1 MQSIDR
7 PVSLVHRNQAVTDDS
22 SSAEGNEVDEE
33 NNSGENDV
41 EYAEFSMAYRL
52 PSDRNDIARNNVLS
66 APSSDSIM
74 NEELMLLTLLDDTPF
89 SSNVG
94 GEVAVQRRGCM
105 NQNSLIWLMYF
116 IYLFIICSAPEYISQ
131 SDYIGEC
138 ARNAIRT
145 AENERWTIGRFI
157 SQHSAIFIEHSAN
170 CPDAR
175 W

>member
-1 MQSIDR
+1 MSSLNGNVILPHAMQSIDR
-7 PVSLVHRNQAVTDDS
+7 PVSLVNRNQAVTDDS

-116 IYLFIICSAPEYISQ
+116 IYLFDHMQCPGIHI
-131 SDYIGEC
+131 
-138 ARNAIRT
+138 AIRLH
-145 AENERWTIGRFI
+145 RRM
-157 SQHSAIFIEHSAN
+157 
-170 CPDAR
+170 C
-175 W
+175 